1 MWIAESCAIFGGRIH
16 SVAGDGAVVAF
27 SDNVAAMA
35 AARRLQTD
43 VLRFNDTLNRLPK
56 PFRLRLGLHAGRVA
70 GDLNDVQF
78 TEVIDIAAHVEEI
91 APVGGIAA
99 TDTAIEDLGE
109 EGFLPL
115 AHSVDGQAVF
125 IALVPTEG

>member
-1 MWIAESCAIFGGRIH
+1 M
-16 SVAGDGAVVAF
+16 AGDGAVVAF
-27 SDNVAAMA
+27 PDSPRAMG

-43 VLRFNDTLNRLPK
+43 VGRFNATLNRLPK

-70 GDLNDVQF
+70 GHLDDVQF
-78 TEVIDIAAHVEEI
+78 TEVIDIAAHVESI

-99 TDTAIEDLGE
+99 TAAVVTALGE

-115 AHSVDGQAVF
+115 AREVDGQAVS